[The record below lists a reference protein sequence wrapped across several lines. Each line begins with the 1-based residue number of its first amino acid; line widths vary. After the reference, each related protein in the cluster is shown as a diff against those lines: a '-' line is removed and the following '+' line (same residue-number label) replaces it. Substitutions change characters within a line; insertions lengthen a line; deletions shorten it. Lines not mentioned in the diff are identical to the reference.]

1 LLAYIPASFHSFI
14 ITSLLLHDFPPSL
27 LLRSLNNDGKSISY
41 ACPAIKMK
49 QELVD
54 VTVFKRGSIV
64 VGHYV
69 IE

>member
-1 LLAYIPASFHSFI
+1 MEENREEEEVIMKL
-14 ITSLLLHDFPPSL
+14 
-27 LLRSLNNDGKSISY
+27 
-41 ACPAIKMK
+41 K